1 MQTKIYKSKEFNDGY
16 LGLRQTKSVLA
27 IFAIGIII
35 HHISL
40 KTHVQLDESSI
51 VRHILD
57 PFRALGY
64 LFVSYF
70 FFCSGF
76 GIFKSFT
83 EKEDY
88 LKGFLRK
95 HLVPVCASF
104 FVVDILFQIERIK
117 RNAFGFP
124 ANTYSW
130 FIFAILAAYI
140 GFFVCARFFKKHV
153 LAGLF
158 ATAVIWCAICKLLVF
173 DSYWYNTI
181 LAFPL
186 GAVFAQNY
194 NSITEGFKKRYAMW
208 LVISFA
214 GTCLLHFFAA
224 DDMRLFGIFGG
235 TVSYSWTKEI
245 QALFQI
251 AASLV
256 SCVFISLLC
265 MKIELKNKVLDF
277 LGAMTLE
284 IYLTHVL
291 FVELFSE
298 KFINN
303 FDPLF
308 YIKNPFLYL
317 AVIIGLTIPLA
328 WGIYLLRTKVL
339 PWIINAPFF
348 LWAIKILKKCAVV
361 AVGLLVLV
369 TLYYSITSHITTS
382 KTKVGVEKYK
392 NGYISF
398 TKIGENEVAS
408 FITGS
413 GEHTILLLDEL
424 SDPCASMTFRPIAE
438 KLGEHYKVI
447 VPDMPGF
454 GFSENAVSPR
464 TLQNITAE
472 LNELIQKLND
482 GKPVILFAFHEAGI
496 YAESFVQNYPDRVE
510 AMIGFDAATWE
521 VIEEHFDVPSLTD
534 EQLYYETKRSGQ
546 RERNWVQLQ
555 NLTGFIRLK
564 TDYVTEAFKFTVMKD
579 HLDELLEVL
588 LAKNAGKAS
597 IDAKANL
604 IVESRGMKEFKLPV
618 QLPVL
623 LMCSHDADTQLEPS
637 LFEMYKEI
645 LTNEKIQ
652 QAVLTESLTN
662 YIYYK
667 PDLLVENVIDFITY
681 FLSD

>member
-40 KTHVQLDESSI
+40 KTHVQLDEGSI
-51 VRHILD
+51 VRAIFD

-153 LAGLF
+153 VAGLLVG
-158 ATAVIWCAICKLLVF
+158 AVLWCILCKLFVY

-186 GAVFAQNY
+186 GAVFAKKY
-194 NSITEGFKKRYAMW
+194 DSITAGFKKRYAVW
-208 LVISFA
+208 LTVSFVC
-214 GTCLLHFFAA
+214 TCVLHFFAA

-235 TVSYSWTKEI
+235 AVSYSWVKEI
-245 QALFQI
+245 QAVLQI
-251 AASLV
+251 VAALV
-256 SCVFISLLC
+256 FCVFISLLS
-265 MKIELKNKVLDF
+265 MKVELKTRVLDF

-291 FVELFSE
+291 FVELFS
-298 KFINN
+298 KGFINN

-308 YIKNPFLYL
+308 YIKNPFLYI
-317 AVIIGLTIPLA
+317 AVVIVLTIPVA
-328 WGIYLLRTKVL
+328 WGIYLLRTKAL
-339 PWIINAPFF
+339 PWLIKAPFF
-348 LWAIKILKKCAVV
+348 LWAVKILKKCVIV
-361 AVGLLVLV
+361 AAALLVVV
-369 TLYYSITSHITTS
+369 TLYYTITSHITTS
-382 KTKVGVEKYK
+382 KTKAAVEKYK
-392 NGYISF
+392 NGYITFS
-398 TKIGENEVAS
+398 TIGGNEVAS

-413 GEHTILLLDEL
+413 GDHTILLLDEL
-424 SDPCASMTFRPIAE
+424 SDPCASMTFRPFAE
-438 KLGEHYKVI
+438 KLGERCKVI

-454 GFSENAVSPR
+454 GFSSDAQSPR
-464 TLQNITAE
+464 TVQNITAE
-472 LNELIQKLND
+472 LNGLIDKLND

-496 YAESFVQNYPDRVE
+496 YAESFVKNYPDKVE
-510 AMIGFDAATWE
+510 ALIGFDIATWE
-521 VIEEHFDVPSLTD
+521 VMEEHFDVPTLTD
-534 EQLYYETKRSGQ
+534 EQLFYETKRSSQ
-546 RERNWVQLQ
+546 RERNWVKFK
-555 NLTGFIRLK
+555 NLTGFIRMN
-564 TDYVTEAFKFTVMKD
+564 TDYITEAFKFTVMKD
-579 HLDELLEVL
+579 HLDELLEML
-588 LAKNAGKAS
+588 LVKNAGKAS

-604 IVESRGMKEFKLPV
+604 IVESRAMKGFKLPAE
-618 QLPVL
+618 LPVL
-623 LMCSHDADTQLEPS
+623 LMCSYDTDTQMDPS
-637 LFEMYKEI
+637 LFDIYSRI

-667 PDLLVENVIDFITY
+667 PDSIVQTMFDFLPI
-681 FLSD
+681 F